1 MKFVLALTALLAT
14 GVHSFSAQAP
24 QSMLSTAASSD
35 DGSWDLN
42 QISQTVAR
50 IEGQTRKTWKFSD
63 INQEVVQVAIKSDGR
78 PAHVET
84 NLWIGPD
91 WTPMKLKAYSEDG
104 LKRPIQLLLATRN
117 KQATIEVLNTG
128 QYEMPLQT
136 AANYASGALAD
147 VRNSMPN
154 NPEVQSQYVEGG
166 GAVKSFLFDPEVE
179 QVQVMLHTS
188 TRQLHAYVEL
198 LNAPNNIKQKVK
210 TFTNNGLL
218 NALFIVFDTPGA
230 GNVVR
235 VQNLAPL
242 EFPCTAYVLPTAK
255 GGAGDAGSD
264 PIITGM

>member
-1 MKFVLALTALLAT
+1 MKIALFSLLVA
-14 GVHSFSAQAP
+14 GANAFSAQVP
-24 QSMLSTAASSD
+24 QNMLSKASNLD
-35 DGSWDLN
+35 GDGSWDPEK
-42 QISQTVAR
+42 ISKTVAR

-63 INQEVVQVAIKSDGR
+63 ITQEVVQVAIRSDGR
-78 PAHVET
+78 PVHVET

-104 LKRPIQLLLATRN
+104 LKRPVQMLLGTRN

-128 QYEMPLQT
+128 QWEMPVQ
-136 AANYASGALAD
+136 ASCNYASSPLSEARFDL
-147 VRNSMPN
+147 PN
-154 NPEVQSQYVEGG
+154 DPEVQSQYVEGG

-179 QVQVMLHTS
+179 QVQVLLHTN

-218 NALFIVFDTPGA
+218 NSLFIVFDTPGA

-242 EFPCTAYVLPTAK
+242 EFPCIAYVLPTAK
-255 GGAGDAGSD
+255 SGLGEGSE
-264 PIITGM
+264 PVISSGM

>member
-1 MKFVLALTALLAT
+1 MKIVIALSALLA
-14 GVHSFSAQAP
+14 GVNAFSASPLGLA
-24 QSMLSTAASSD
+24 QSQGGTSNSD

-42 QISQTVAR
+42 KISKTVAR

-63 INQEVVQVAIKSDGR
+63 ISQEVVQVAIKSDGR

-104 LKRPIQLLLATRN
+104 LKRPIQLLLGTRN

-128 QYEMPLQT
+128 QYEMPLKT
-136 AANYASGALAD
+136 ACNYAAQPLAD
-147 VRNSMPN
+147 ARADLPN
-154 NPEVQSQYVEGG
+154 APEVQSQYVEGG

-179 QVQVMLHTS
+179 QVQVLLHTNF
-188 TRQLHAYVEL
+188 RQLHAYVEL

-255 GGAGDAGSD
+255 ANSAEGPSE
-264 PIITGM
+264 PTIM